1 MYQIDVAIINKA
13 VKAPG
18 RISRRQEDLVC
29 RLDHQK
35 TVNPF
40 TRLKRWERQE
50 LKVIGRIFEIYPE
63 TFNNPEAGRPV
74 QHVRQH

>member
-13 VKAPG
+13 LEAPG

-29 RLDHQK
+29 KIDRLRK
-35 TVNPF
+35 GNPF
-40 TRLKRWERQE
+40 TRLRKWERQE

-63 TFNNPEAGRPV
+63 TFNHPEAGRPV